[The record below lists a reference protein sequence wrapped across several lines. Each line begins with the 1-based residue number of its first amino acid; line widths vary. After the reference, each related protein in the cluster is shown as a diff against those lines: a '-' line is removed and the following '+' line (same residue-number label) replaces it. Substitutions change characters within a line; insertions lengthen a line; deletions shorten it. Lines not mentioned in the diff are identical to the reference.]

1 MAREFRVK
9 HEEISDSQTIT
20 DVNERKFKEQ
30 GLDIHVNEVDGLE
43 DDFKK
48 KERIYKVRNTK
59 FFIVNGLKKGGGTDG
74 T

>member
-9 HEEISDSQTIT
+9 HEDIKDPEKIT
-20 DVNERKFKEQ
+20 AVNEREFKKQ
-30 GLDIHVNEVDGLE
+30 GLDIHVNEVDSLE

-59 FFIVNGLKKGGGTDG
+59 YFVMGGGTDG